1 MLKPLVLKF
10 RSDLSVLL
18 RDIVEK
24 QVPAKLKPIVGVRGT
39 GELGRRDQ
47 ECRCRRLL
55 GQPRARHDGFAKYPD
70 TPRFH
75 CILT

>member
-1 MLKPLVLKF
+1 MLKPLVPKF
-10 RSDLSVLL
+10 RSDLSVRL

-39 GELGRRDQ
+39 GELGRDQ

-55 GQPRARHDGFAKYPD
+55 GQPRARHGTFAKYPD
-70 TPRFH
+70 TLRFH
-75 CILT
+75 CIST